1 MGLEVCHFRATAK
14 SAARRHGAC
23 AGAPTRMSPGYMP
36 CYHWC
41 VNTKTRKDGA
51 PRGKDLLQF
60 LAVLVA
66 AISGFSAARAD
77 GRAILLDLEGALGV
91 ATAEYIVGGIEDA
104 EESGANL
111 VIIRMDTPGG
121 LVEPMRDIV
130 SKILASSVPVAT
142 YVSPGGARAD
152 SAGTYILFASHI
164 AAMAP
169 TTHVGAATPVSLGGG
184 EPPDSSPPFGERPAE
199 DRDSRDGG
207 ENRSEEAKDG
217 EAEDEEG
224 ADEPERE
231 PPAPGSAM
239 ERKVLND
246 AIAYIRGL
254 AEAHGRNADW
264 AEKAVREAA
273 TLTAEGALEQNVID
287 LIANNQAELLEKI
300 HGREVTVNNET
311 ITLDTEGVEIEI
323 VEPSWRIKILTTISN
338 PEIALLLVLI
348 GIYGLLFEGYN
359 PGAIVPGVVGVIALL
374 LAAYALQVIPVNYAG
389 LALIIVGIGMIVAEA
404 FVPSFGALGLGGI
417 AAFIFGSIMMFDSGI
432 PGYDISIAFVV
443 VFAAVAGSA
452 VLLTV
457 TYLLKLRRRG
467 PVSGR
472 GSIVGG
478 VATAT
483 EDFTGT
489 GKVWLEGESWQ
500 AISSAPVVKG
510 QQLVVR
516 DMDGL
521 TLHVEPLPQQDPTH
535 AQMQT

>member
-1 MGLEVCHFRATAK
+1 
-14 SAARRHGAC
+14 
-23 AGAPTRMSPGYMP
+23 
-36 CYHWC
+36 
-41 VNTKTRKDGA
+41 VNDKTRKDRV
-51 PRGKDLLQF
+51 PRGNGFLQF
-60 LAVLVA
+60 LALLVA
-66 AISGFSAARAD
+66 AMAAFPGISAARAD
-77 GRAILLDLEGALGV
+77 GTAVLLELEGALGV
-91 ATAEYIVGGIEDA
+91 ATAEYIIGGIEDA
-104 EESGANL
+104 EDRGANI

-130 SKILASSVPVAT
+130 QKILASSVPVAT

-152 SAGTYILFASHI
+152 SAGTYILLASHI

-184 EPPDSSPPFGERPAE
+184 EPEDSPSPFGEPPADDEGADDE
-199 DRDSRDGG
+199 D
-207 ENRSEEAKDG
+207 A
-217 EAEDEEG
+217 
-224 ADEPERE
+224 ADEPEAE
-231 PPAPGSAM
+231 APLPGSAM

-287 LIANNQAELLEKI
+287 LIANSQPELLAAI
-300 HGREVTVNNET
+300 HDREVTINNET
-311 ITLDTEGVEIEI
+311 VTLDTEGLDIEL

-338 PEIALLLVLI
+338 PEIALLLVLV

-359 PGAIVPGVVGVIALL
+359 PGAIVPGVVGIIALL

-389 LALIIVGIGMIVAEA
+389 LALIVVGIGLIVAEA

-417 AAFIFGSIMMFDSGI
+417 AAFIFGSIMMFDSGV

-443 VFAAVAGSA
+443 VFAAVMGAM

-457 TYLLKLRRRG
+457 TYLLRLQRRG
-467 PVSGR
+467 AVSGR

-478 VATAT
+478 VGTAMD
-483 EDFTGT
+483 DFTGS
-489 GKVWLEGESWQ
+489 GRIWLEGEAWQ
-500 AISSAPVVKG
+500 AVSRVPVVKG
-510 QQLVVR
+510 QEVVVR
-516 DMDGL
+516 EMDGL
-521 TLHVEPLPQQDPTH
+521 TLRVEPLPQQGAARTEL
-535 AQMQT
+535 QR